1 MSILRRQQVLPTE
14 APRSWGWKQ
23 GGRASPL
30 IHRTSTLPK
39 PRATAHCG
47 ATQSPK
53 EKRPPGSYPP
63 ALLPLGL
70 RLVEPRGSLALLRR
84 REAPGRPE
92 EGAQGGRVSSIR
104 QNSQIR
110 NQKVQKL
117 FPNRL
122 PITPPPSPKQLRP
135 RRPLVFPSTASPRG
149 SRGLGRPLAS
159 ASTFLS
165 FPPPA
170 HPHPGRVPHI
180 TSKPWRTESELSS
193 PVMSEGHGA
202 SAGRGGGEQKSLPCT
217 HRRTPAYPAR
227 LPQGSA

>member
-117 FPNRL
+117 FPNRSPSHL
-122 PITPPPSPKQLRP
+122 HPAQSSCDLGGHSSSPAQRHPGVAEDLGAHPPRPVPSSPS
-135 RRPLVFPSTASPRG
+135 RPLRTLTLAVCPTSHQSPG
-149 SRGLGRPLAS
+149 GQSQNC
-159 ASTFLS
+159 
-165 FPPPA
+165 
-170 HPHPGRVPHI
+170 
-180 TSKPWRTESELSS
+180 
-193 PVMSEGHGA
+193 PV
-202 SAGRGGGEQKSLPCT
+202 QL
-217 HRRTPAYPAR
+217 
-227 LPQGSA
+227 